1 MAIDDWTCCTNPCDA
16 APCAGVGVRC
26 TDGRRAPTLRWDK
39 AKSIPSEI
47 VARGSPRRR
56 NSKSAVTMNFA
67 CTIEFNMHESKATLW
82 HICMTGHCGFW
93 AQRQRVT
100 LRETTGRA
108 RSPPRVSVDEGWRA
122 LPHHTRPW

>member
-47 VARGSPRRR
+47 VARGLNKPTQQKLEVGGY
-56 NSKSAVTMNFA
+56 NELCFCN
-67 CTIEFNMHESKATLW
+67 
-82 HICMTGHCGFW
+82 
-93 AQRQRVT
+93 
-100 LRETTGRA
+100 
-108 RSPPRVSVDEGWRA
+108 
-122 LPHHTRPW
+122 